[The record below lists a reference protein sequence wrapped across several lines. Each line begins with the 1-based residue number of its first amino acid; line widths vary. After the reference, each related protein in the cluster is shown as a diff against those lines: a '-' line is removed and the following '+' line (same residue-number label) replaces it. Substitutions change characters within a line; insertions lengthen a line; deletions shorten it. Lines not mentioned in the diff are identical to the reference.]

1 LTLSNEEIVELVQ
14 RYENESKAIRN
25 EALKLTW
32 FMRGGVS
39 YSEAM
44 TLSGEERKIIAKIIK
59 ENVENTEKSGLPLI

>member
-1 LTLSNEEIVELVQ
+1 
-14 RYENESKAIRN
+14 
-25 EALKLTW
+25 
-32 FMRGGVS
+32 MRGGVS